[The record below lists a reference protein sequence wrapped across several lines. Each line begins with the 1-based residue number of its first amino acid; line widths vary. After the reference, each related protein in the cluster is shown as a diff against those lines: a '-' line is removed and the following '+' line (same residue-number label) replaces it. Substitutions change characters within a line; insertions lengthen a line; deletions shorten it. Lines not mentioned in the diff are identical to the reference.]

1 MGDQLFEEW
10 QVYEKLVIHDYM
22 DHRAFFKRLQAEI
35 VERFKR
41 PVAILDL
48 GCGDLTPILPMLANL
63 SLRQYVGIDESGA
76 ALALAAPR
84 LQALRPPG
92 RLIKGD
98 LLASLA
104 ELEDSFDIILAS
116 FSLHHLADPTDKR
129 RTLEAARQHLA
140 PQGFIALIDVFSAEA
155 EPRDEYLERWI
166 KHAENRYLELHAD
179 EKELLFNHVR
189 ARDFPVSKATFQTL
203 GRQAGLEGFAVL
215 LEDRARLNALVTFSL
230 SQGETPVRTPIV

>member
-10 QVYEKLVIHDYM
+10 QVYEKLVTHDYM
-22 DHRAFFKRLQAEI
+22 DHRAFFNRLQMEI
-35 VERFKR
+35 TGRFER

-63 SLRQYVGIDESGA
+63 PLRLYVGIDESDA
-76 ALALAAPR
+76 ALALASRR
-84 LQALRPPG
+84 LQAMRVTG

-104 ELEDSFDIILAS
+104 EMEDSFDIILAS
-116 FSLHHLADPTDKR
+116 FSLHHLADPADKQ
-129 RTLEAARQHLA
+129 RTLEAARQHLN
-140 PQGFIALIDVFSAEA
+140 PEGFIALIDVFSAE
-155 EPRDEYLERWI
+155 EEVRDQYLERWI
-166 KHAENRYLELHAD
+166 NHAENRYVELQAD
-179 EKELLFNHVR
+179 EKELLFKHVR
-189 ARDFPVSKATFQTL
+189 ARDFPVSQATFQAF

-230 SQGETPVRTPIV
+230 NASLIK